1 MEKFSKYKLI
11 KYLIYA
17 AAAIIVFIIGTVIW
31 YNVSL
36 SPVSNI
42 PVEENEVIRVEIEK
56 GMGTKSISKLLADNN
71 VIKSSL
77 AMQIYARFNKVTGLQ
92 AGTYDLNNSEDVK
105 TIITR
110 IVNGEV
116 ASDEVKIT
124 FIEGKNIRWIAK
136 TIAKHTNNTEQDVY
150 DLLED
155 EAYIDE
161 LIEKYWFLTDEIKD
175 ERIYY
180 PIEGYLLPDTYIF
193 ENKDVSVKT
202 IFNVILNFTDKF
214 LEDYKEDFEN
224 NSMTIHQLLTM
235 ASLCELEG
243 KSLEDRKE
251 IIGVFYN
258 RIVTKMSLGSDVTT
272 YYAFKVDMGE
282 RDLTV
287 KELNSDNPYNTRG
300 PNMAGKI
307 PVGPI
312 CNPSKSAIDA
322 TLNYTPTDAYYFVAD
337 KNGDVYF
344 TKNNNEHVRMIQ
356 SLKKQGL
363 WFTYD

>member
-1 MEKFSKYKLI
+1 MKKI
-11 KYLIYA
+11 
-17 AAAIIVFIIGTVIW
+17 IIGTIAAILVIIIGVFAW
-31 YNVSL
+31 YNGSL
-36 SPVSNI
+36 KPVSK
-42 PVEENEVIRVEIEK
+42 VATEENELIRVEIEK
-56 GMGTKSISKLLADNN
+56 GLGTNQIAKVLEKND
-71 VIKSSL
+71 VIKSAT
-77 AMQIYARFNKVTGLQ
+77 AMKIFVALNDIKGLQ
-92 AGTYDLNNSEDVK
+92 AGVYDLNNSEDLE

-136 TIAKHTNNTEQDVY
+136 TIAKHTNNSEADVFN
-150 DLLED
+150 LLED
-155 EAYIDE
+155 EEYIDE
-161 LIEKYWFLTDEIKD
+161 LINKYWFLTDEIKD
-175 ERIYY
+175 DRIYY

-214 LEDYKEDFEN
+214 LAEYKDAFAN
-224 NSMTIHQLLTM
+224 NSMSVHQLLTM
-235 ASLCELEG
+235 ASLAELEG

-258 RIVTKMSLGSDVTT
+258 RIVERMSLGSDVTT
-272 YYAFKVDMGE
+272 YYAFKVDMGD

-287 KELNSDNPYNTRG
+287 KELNTENPYNTRG

-312 CNPSKSAIDA
+312 CNPSKEAIDA
-322 TLNYTPTDAYYFVAD
+322 TLNYTPTDAFYFVAD

-356 SLKKQGL
+356 KLKREGK
-363 WFTYD
+363 WFTYN

>member
-1 MEKFSKYKLI
+1 MKKLI
-11 KYLIYA
+11 IGIV
-17 AAAIIVFIIGTVIW
+17 AIILVIIIGIFAW
-31 YNVSL
+31 YNGSL
-36 SPVSNI
+36 KPVSKL
-42 PVEENEVIRVEIEK
+42 PVEENELIRVEIEK
-56 GMGTKSISKLLADNN
+56 GLGTNQIAKVLEKNN
-71 VIKSSL
+71 VIKSATAMKIYTSL
-77 AMQIYARFNKVTGLQ
+77 NDVTGLQ
-92 AGTYDLNNSEDVK
+92 AGIYDFNNSEDLE
-105 TIITR
+105 TILNK

-116 ASDEVKIT
+116 AIDEVKIT

-136 TIAKHTNNTEQDVY
+136 TIAKYTNNTEQDVFN
-150 DLLED
+150 LLED

-161 LIEKYWFLTDEIKD
+161 LINKYWFLTDEIKD
-175 ERIYY
+175 DRIYY
-180 PIEGYLLPDTYIF
+180 PLEGYLLPDTYIF

-202 IFNVILNFTDKF
+202 IFNVILNFTDKY
-214 LEDYKEDFEN
+214 LTKYKDAFAN
-224 NSMTIHQLLTM
+224 NSMSIHQLLTM

-258 RIVTKMSLGSDVTT
+258 RIVEKMSLGSDVTT
-272 YYAFKVDMGE
+272 YYAFKVDMGD

-287 KELNSDNPYNTRG
+287 KELNSENPYNTRG

-312 CNPSKSAIDA
+312 CNPSKEAIDA
-322 TLNYTPTDAYYFVAD
+322 TLNYTPTDAFYFVAD

-356 SLKKQGL
+356 KLKREGK
-363 WFTYD
+363 WFTYN

>member
-1 MEKFSKYKLI
+1 MKKI
-11 KYLIYA
+11 IIGA
-17 AAAIIVFIIGTVIW
+17 IAAILVIIIGVFAW
-31 YNVSL
+31 YNGSL
-36 SPVSNI
+36 KPVSKVAI
-42 PVEENEVIRVEIEK
+42 EENELIRVEIEK
-56 GMGTKSISKLLADNN
+56 GLGTNQIAKVLEKND
-71 VIKSSL
+71 VIKSAT
-77 AMQIYARFNKVTGLQ
+77 AMKIFVALNDIKGLQ
-92 AGTYDLNNSEDVK
+92 AGVYDLNNSEDLE
-105 TIITR
+105 TILTR

-136 TIAKHTNNTEQDVY
+136 TIAKYTNNSEADVFN
-150 DLLED
+150 LLEN
-155 EAYIDE
+155 EEYIDE
-161 LIEKYWFLTDEIKD
+161 LINKYWFLTDEIKD
-175 ERIYY
+175 DRIYY

-214 LEDYKEDFEN
+214 LTEYKDAFAN
-224 NSMTIHQLLTM
+224 NSMSVHQLLTM
-235 ASLCELEG
+235 ASLAELEG

-251 IIGVFYN
+251 IVGVFYN
-258 RIVTKMSLGSDVTT
+258 RIVERMSLGSDVTT
-272 YYAFKVDMGE
+272 YYAFKVDMGD

-287 KELNSDNPYNTRG
+287 KELNTENPYNTRG

-312 CNPSKSAIDA
+312 CNPSKEAIDA
-322 TLNYTPTDAYYFVAD
+322 TLNYTPTDAFYFVAD

-356 SLKKQGL
+356 KLKREGK
-363 WFTYD
+363 WFTYN

>member
-1 MEKFSKYKLI
+1 MKKI
-11 KYLIYA
+11 IIGA
-17 AAAIIVFIIGTVIW
+17 IAAILVIIIGVFAW
-31 YNVSL
+31 YNGSL
-36 SPVSNI
+36 KPVSKVAI
-42 PVEENEVIRVEIEK
+42 EENELIRVEIEK
-56 GMGTKSISKLLADNN
+56 GLGTNQIAKVLEKND
-71 VIKSSL
+71 VIKSAT
-77 AMQIYARFNKVTGLQ
+77 AMKIFVALNDIKGLQ
-92 AGTYDLNNSEDVK
+92 AGVYDLNNSEDLE
-105 TIITR
+105 TILTR

-136 TIAKHTNNTEQDVY
+136 TIAKHTNNSEADVFN
-150 DLLED
+150 LLEN
-155 EAYIDE
+155 EEYIDE
-161 LIEKYWFLTDEIKD
+161 LINKYWFLTDEIKD
-175 ERIYY
+175 DRIYY
-180 PIEGYLLPDTYIF
+180 PLEGYLLPDTYIF

-214 LEDYKEDFEN
+214 LAEYKDAFAN
-224 NSMTIHQLLTM
+224 NSMSVHQLLTM
-235 ASLCELEG
+235 ASLAELEG

-258 RIVTKMSLGSDVTT
+258 RIVERMSLGSDVTT
-272 YYAFKVDMGE
+272 YYAFKVDMGD

-287 KELNSDNPYNTRG
+287 KELNTENPYNTRG

-312 CNPSKSAIDA
+312 CNPSKEAIDA
-322 TLNYTPTDAYYFVAD
+322 TLNYTPTDAFYFVAD

-356 SLKKQGL
+356 KLKREGK
-363 WFTYD
+363 WFTYN